1 MKRSYELALILIC
14 ISTLTVAAGRAATFT
29 AGDVVVYRVGDG
41 SSNLVNTG
49 NPVFLDEYTPT
60 GTLVQSIAMP
70 ATTSGANRP
79 LIASGTA
86 QTEGMLTLSGNGQ
99 YLLLTGYATTTGGT
113 ASLKSQSASV
123 VNRVVGRVD
132 FAGNI
137 NTTTALGDF
146 ADGDTP
152 RSAASTNGTDLW
164 VTGNTGGV
172 RYATI
177 GSTTSTS
184 LAAAVPSGY
193 QVGIAG
199 GQLYATTHTS
209 PNFLVSVGSGLPTTG
224 GQAIASLLPTGNS
237 LTSPDTFFFADLD
250 PATPGLDT
258 VYVADDSNGIMKYC
272 YSASTGA
279 WVYEGNKGSGS
290 NGYRGLTGEVLS
302 NGSVMLFST
311 RNGGGGA
318 AGGGQLVSI
327 DDASGFDNTTTGS
340 FTLLATASNDTAFRG
355 VALAPVSAVPEPSA
369 LLLFRRQRGGCRR
382 RRRLATVAAAR
393 AEAAINQGK
402 PPPFRSQSD
411 GSYFGV

>member
-1 MKRSYELALILIC
+1 MKRPYEMTLVLIL
-14 ISTLTVAAGRAATFT
+14 TLTLAVTAARAATFIS
-29 AGDVVVYRVGDG
+29 GDVVVYRVGDG

-49 NPVFLDEYTPT
+49 NPVFLDEYTPA
-60 GTLVQSIAMP
+60 GALVQSIAMP
-70 ATTSGANRP
+70 TTASGANHP

-99 YLLLTGYATTTGGT
+99 YLLLTGYGTTTGGS
-113 ASLKSQSASV
+113 ASLKSQPASV

-132 FAGNI
+132 YAGNI
-137 NTTTALGDF
+137 DTTTALTDF

-172 RYATI
+172 RYTTI

-184 LAAAVPSGY
+184 LAAAVSSGY
-193 QVGIAG
+193 QVGVAG

-209 PNFLVSVGSGLPTTG
+209 PNFLVAVGSGLPTTG
-224 GQAIASLLPTGNS
+224 GQSISSLLPIGNS

-272 YSASTGA
+272 YSTSASA

-302 NGSVMLFST
+302 DGSVMLFST

-318 AGGGQLVSI
+318 GGGGQLVSI
-327 DDASGFDNTTTGS
+327 DDTSGFDNTMNGS

-355 VALAPVSAVPEPSA
+355 VAFAPVSAVPEPSA
-369 LLLFRRQRGGCRR
+369 LLLFGAAAVGGGAIWQRLRR
-382 RRRLATVAAAR
+382 RRRKL
-393 AEAAINQGK
+393 
-402 PPPFRSQSD
+402 P
-411 GSYFGV
+411 